1 MQSTSYRIRLTTAVE
16 LSVWFATER
25 GEVISYAVVLL
36 ALHAGSWHTVRVYD
50 NAHDHNEMHR
60 HTLSAG
66 KEPAEVFHEGGF
78 GEAMRAAREEVLD
91 GYGTMVE
98 SWRR

>member
-1 MQSTSYRIRLTTAVE
+1 M
-16 LSVWFATER
+16 SVWFATER
-25 GEVISYAVVLL
+25 GVVVSYAVVLL
-36 ALHAGSWHTVRVYD
+36 ALHEDRWHTVRVYD
-50 NAHDHNEMHR
+50 NAHGQNEMHR
-60 HTLSAG
+60 HTLSSG
-66 KEPAEVFHEGGF
+66 KQAAESFHEGDF